1 MTLRGSGQTIKARKA
16 VISNASV
23 WDTLSLLPPG
33 TAPPDWVARSAAT
46 PTTGSFMHLHLG
58 IDAQGLLDDLE
69 CHHLVVNNWADLEAP
84 QNVCIASI
92 PTVFDA
98 SLAPPGHAVVHAY
111 TAGNEPFELWE
122 HVTRGS
128 AEYAR
133 LKVRCT
139 SCSLSVSHCFFQ
151 RQEERT
157 QCLWNALERVIPDI
171 RQRTR
176 LQLVGTP
183 LTHKRFLRRH
193 RGTYGPAISAADG
206 SFPGPQ
212 TPVPG
217 LYRCGDS
224 CMPGIGVPAAAASG
238 MITANTLAPVW
249 SHIELL
255 EALGI

>member
-1 MTLRGSGQTIKARKA
+1 MSCIGGRAAGVILSGSGETIRARKA

-23 WDTLSLLPPG
+23 WDTLSLLPAG
-33 TAPPDWVARSAAT
+33 IAPPEWAARSAAT
-46 PTTGSFMHLHLG
+46 PTTGSFVHLHLG
-58 IDAQGLLDDLE
+58 IDAQGLPDDLE
-69 CHHLVVNNWADLEAP
+69 CHHLVVNNWDDLEAP

-92 PTVFDA
+92 PTVFDV

-122 HVTRGS
+122 QVTRGS

-133 LKVRCT
+133 LK
-139 SCSLSVSHCFFQ
+139 
-151 RQEERT
+151 EERS

-238 MITANTLAPVW
+238 MITANTLTPVW

-255 EALGI
+255 DALGI

>member
-1 MTLRGSGQTIKARKA
+1 
-16 VISNASV
+16 
-23 WDTLSLLPPG
+23 
-33 TAPPDWVARSAAT
+33 
-46 PTTGSFMHLHLG
+46 MHLHLG
-58 IDAQGLLDDLE
+58 IDADGLPDDLE
-69 CHHLVVNNWADLEAP
+69 CHHLVVNDWNDLEAP
-84 QNVCIASI
+84 QNVCIASV

-111 TAGNEPFELWE
+111 TAGNEPFELWQ
-122 HVTRGS
+122 HVQRGS
-128 AEYAR
+128 AEYAS
-133 LKVRCT
+133 LKVRAY
-139 SCSLSVSHCFFQ
+139 SDELASHYS
-151 RQEERT
+151 QEERS
-157 QCLWNALERVIPDI
+157 QCLWKALERVIPDI
-171 RQRTR
+171 RERTR

-255 EALGI
+255 DALGI